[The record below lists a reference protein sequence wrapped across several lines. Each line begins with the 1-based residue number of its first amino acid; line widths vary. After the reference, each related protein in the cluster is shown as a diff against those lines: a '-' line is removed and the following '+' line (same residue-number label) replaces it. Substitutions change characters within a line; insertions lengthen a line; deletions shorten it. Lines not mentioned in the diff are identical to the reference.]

1 LQEQFTKNIQKSLRE
16 ISALYW
22 VTRQINNT
30 RDLTDIFRIL
40 VKTLDD
46 FCNYN
51 SVHLKL
57 YDEDTGELEIEL
69 NEEKI
74 NSPDPSLVNEDVM
87 DWILAN
93 RKIRV
98 IPFTGSDNGQSEI
111 SMVVIP
117 LISTDNIIGFI
128 QIIMPIASGAFTP
141 HLEQILWIIC
151 GQVAGAVQTA
161 RYLKK
166 IERKNE
172 TLNEIQKYLTSVL
185 DNMIHGIMVLNN
197 KRQITLLS
205 KSMEILFQITSK
217 DVIGAH
223 FKEIFPESIAS
234 ILEHVISSVNK
245 NGFVIDREFEH
256 SFRGTKKIPISITA
270 SALEMGRKQS
280 GIIFVIKDL
289 SSSKKLIALA
299 ELDKLKSNFVAT
311 VSHEFKTPLNLIL
324 GSTNLLLEGLVG
336 PLNEKQLR
344 LLKLVKDGS
353 ERLMKLI
360 KSLLNLAKIEAEKG
374 QLHLSQISLKE
385 LINIELEN
393 FEQVAMEKQISL
405 TFRIEDNLDYII
417 GDKEKLS
424 QMIANLISNGIKY
437 NNPGGFVKISVKEWE
452 KDKSDRFVMICV
464 KDNGIGIYPEDKDE
478 IFNEFHRSN
487 NPDIQQF
494 EGSGLG
500 LTIVKKIVDLHR
512 GKIILQSH
520 RGKGTEFK
528 IILPRDLRIL

>member
-1 LQEQFTKNIQKSLRE
+1 LSLQVTKNIQKSLKE

-30 RDLTDIFRIL
+30 RDITDIFRIL
-40 VKTLDD
+40 VKTLND

-51 SVHLKL
+51 SVRLKL

-69 NEEKI
+69 IEEKFKTAG
-74 NSPDPSLVNEDVM
+74 PPPVNEDVM
-87 DWILAN
+87 EWILDN

-98 IPFTGSDNGQSEI
+98 IPLSGSDNGESEI

-117 LISTDNIIGFI
+117 LISSDNIIGFI
-128 QIIMPIASGAFTP
+128 QIIMPVCSGSFTP
-141 HLEQILWIIC
+141 HLEQILWIIS

-166 IERKNE
+166 IERKND

-197 KRQITLLS
+197 KKQITLLS
-205 KSMEILFQITSK
+205 KSMEILFQISSK
-217 DVIGAH
+217 NAIGMN
-223 FKEIFPESIAS
+223 FKKIFPENISRIFDQ
-234 ILEHVISSVNK
+234 VISCVNK
-245 NGFVIDREFEH
+245 NAFVIDKEFEH
-256 SFRGTKKIPISITA
+256 SLRGTKKIPISITA

-344 LLKLVKDGS
+344 LLKLVRDGS

-374 QLHLSQISLKE
+374 QLQLNRISLKE
-385 LINIELEN
+385 LIKTELEN
-393 FEQVAMEKQISL
+393 FEQIAAEKHISL
-405 TFRIEDNLDYII
+405 KTKVDENVAYVI
-417 GDKEKLS
+417 GDKEKLA
-424 QMIANLISNGIKY
+424 QMIGNLISNGIKY
-437 NNPGGFVKISVKEWE
+437 NNPGGYVKVSVKEWE
-452 KDKSDRFVMICV
+452 KDKSDRFVIISV
-464 KDNGIGIYPEDKDE
+464 RDNGIGIYPEDKDE

-487 NPDIQQF
+487 NPEINGF

-500 LTIVKKIVDLHR
+500 LTIVKKVVDLHR
-512 GKIILQSH
+512 GKIILQSQ
-520 RGKGTEFK
+520 RSKGTEFK
-528 IILPRDLRIL
+528 IILPRDLRVL